1 MDAGDWIRLKR
12 IRGLLYYNPE
22 KGVTNPSTAPSLR
35 LEPHT
40 ARRVYTEFGTSRIR
54 APASGFTDYVAV
66 RSADYVMESGGPGNK
81 TLIARRLC
89 SCSLISNPKKRGIC
103 PTCVSGTI

>member
-12 IRGLLYYNPE
+12 IRGFDWS
-22 KGVTNPSTAPSLR
+22 VTNPSTAPSLR

-66 RSADYVMESGGPGNK
+66 QSADYVMESGGPGNK